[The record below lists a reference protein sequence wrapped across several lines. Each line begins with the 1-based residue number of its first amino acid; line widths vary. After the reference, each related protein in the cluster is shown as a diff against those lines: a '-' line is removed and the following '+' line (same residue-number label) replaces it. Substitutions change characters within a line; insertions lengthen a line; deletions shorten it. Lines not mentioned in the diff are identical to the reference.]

1 MEIEKIKK
9 ELEYVFNANELKTFL
24 GKPIS
29 ESSEEIIRM
38 KFNEYAST
46 NSKKIKIKDLIE
58 NYQEKSFL
66 IATPDGYNEVGDF
79 YIKHSRPIYD
89 ITTEF
94 DFKTKCSEDHKFE
107 TMTEW
112 KFAKELTQEDFL
124 LTLSGYQRV
133 VNITKCINEV
143 VYDFEVKHDNHRYWS
158 GTGIS
163 SHNTG
168 KTFIALSICR
178 EAQMMGYTPI
188 YFDTEGAID
197 LKFVS
202 KIGVDPAKLRHEPIA
217 TIEEFATYMA
227 KLNETFFNMKKEGK
241 IPPKV
246 IVVLDSLGNLS
257 SNKEKTDTTEG
268 NDKRDMTKQQA
279 IRRTFRVV
287 GNDCAMNGIPC
298 IYLAH
303 TYAVIGCYF
312 PSNTI
317 AGGGGLKYNASIIFM
332 LSKSKM
338 EDKEAEE
345 IAKSK
350 NVEKAKVGIIV
361 TVTPNKN
368 RFAKPIKVQFHIP
381 FYKPINKYV
390 GLENFVSWEN
400 CGVVRGKALTEK
412 EHSKLS
418 PAEQKT
424 CHEFSSLDGKLLFAL
439 PKETAR
445 TLVCKHLGGEIPL
458 IELFTAKVFTDEVL
472 RELDDKV
479 IKKTFE
485 LPDVNSHDD
494 ILEMTEELERASMK
508 DDTDNDA
515 PMVTNAEI
523 DTSFIDA
530 LEGNSIEH
538 FKD

>member
-9 ELEYVFNANELKTFL
+9 ELKFLFNETDLTKFL
-24 GKPIS
+24 GKEIDS
-29 ESSEEIIRM
+29 CNESIIRM
-38 KFNEYAST
+38 KFNEFAT
-46 NSKKIKIKDLIE
+46 KNSKKIKIKDLIE
-58 NYQEKSFL
+58 NYQNKAFL
-66 IATPDGYNEVGDF
+66 VATPDGYNEVGDF
-79 YIKHSRPIYD
+79 YIKHPRSIYD

-112 KFAKELTQEDFL
+112 KFSKDLNYEDYL
-124 LTLSGYQRV
+124 LTISGYRRV
-133 VNITKCINEV
+133 VDIKKCEKEE
-143 VYDFEVKHDNHRYWS
+143 VYDFEVLHDNHRYWS

-178 EAQMMGYTPI
+178 EAQQMGYTPI

-303 TYAVIGCYF
+303 TYAVIGGYF

-338 EDKEAEE
+338 EDKESED

-400 CGVVRGKALTEK
+400 CGIVRGKSLSEK
-412 EHSKLS
+412 EFSKLT

-424 CHEFSSLDGKLLFAL
+424 CYEFASLDGKVLYAL

-458 IELFTAKVFTDEVL
+458 VELFTAKVFTDEVL

-508 DDTDNDA
+508 EDTDNDA
-515 PMVTNAEI
+515 PI
-523 DTSFIDA
+523 DTNVDIDTTFIDA
-530 LEGNSIEH
+530 LNGNATE
-538 FKD
+538 D